1 MLLAFGNALD
11 IMIIIVG
18 VLLIIDGVIGLLGSI
33 KK

>member
-1 MLLAFGNALD
+1 MLAIGNALD

-18 VLLIIDGVIGLLGSI
+18 VLLIVDGVIGLLGSL

>member
-1 MLLAFGNALD
+1 MLAFGNALD

-18 VLLIIDGVIGLLGSI
+18 VLLAVDGVLGLIASL